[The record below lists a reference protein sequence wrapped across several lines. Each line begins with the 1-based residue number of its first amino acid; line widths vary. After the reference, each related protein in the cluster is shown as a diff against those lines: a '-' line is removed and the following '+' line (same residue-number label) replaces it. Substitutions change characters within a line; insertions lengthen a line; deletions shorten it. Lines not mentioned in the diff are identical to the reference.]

1 MADGYDANKSQVSH
15 NALAEFLQNPVDNND
30 LESVPGI
37 GPGAVELLKDAG
49 ITCTY
54 QLIGQYLFL
63 CTKNNK
69 AKEHNDEMWYWL
81 KQGGIRSHRSG
92 IVMSLAE
99 KCETVFPMLFASTQQ
114 EEVEDEA

>member
-1 MADGYDANKSQVSH
+1 MADGYDVNKSQVSD
-15 NALAEFLQNPVDNND
+15 NALAEFLENHIDND

-37 GPGAVELLKDAG
+37 GPGAVGLLKDAG

-63 CTKNNK
+63 CTKENK
-69 AKEHNDEMWYWL
+69 AKDHNDEMWYWL
-81 KQGGIRSHRSG
+81 KEVGIRSHRSG

-114 EEVEDEA
+114 NES